1 MPISANYTCSDAS
14 TGRITIDGI
23 PRGVGLNLGN
33 ALRRTLLSQLEGAA
47 VTAVRI
53 NGALHEF
60 DCIDGVKEDVT
71 EIIGNL
77 RKLDLRLDG
86 DGSVVA
92 RIATNQREVKALDI
106 QTDGSLEVLNP
117 DLHIATLNPGASL
130 QMEIEIEKGRGFRHA
145 KENLK
150 SGHPE
155 NTIPMA
161 SDFSPVRR
169 VGYSIEQIDEKTE
182 KLVVQIETN
191 GSVGPVDAA
200 LQAIDLLICW
210 LRMDSLVSHSNYN
223 GDAGEFHLDE
233 IASHNLGSALRR
245 ELLAY
250 EVDGDRPVLDVE
262 LRDSSMKIRTDGTMN
277 PKTALES
284 AASGLRERF
293 AELRKAIA
301 GCERAPEQPPMSPF
315 DKGDYAS
322 QMQAQPIVFS
332 DTAFAEEAPDLLA
345 IQFDSYKTFLWEGLP
360 RTLSEAFP
368 ITDDRGKFKLEL
380 VGHRLEKPALD
391 AGKCILYLRT
401 YSAPLWISLRLSVKE
416 NGSTKEGEIC
426 MGEIPLMTERGTFI
440 INGVERVVVSQLHR
454 SPGAFFTEETDR
466 SGKKLHTARI
476 VPYRGAWL
484 ELESD
489 PEGRINARIDRRKR
503 ICATVLLRALGWETD
518 EEILSLFAGMTEEET
533 EPIRKTLE
541 DDVIKTESDALM
553 EILKLFHIE
562 PELDIENARSRFQRF
577 FFDPARYDLFRV
589 GRAML
594 NRRLGTDVP
603 EDETILRKEDV
614 VETLKYLLK
623 FIHGEKKPDDMEHLG
638 NRRVRSVG
646 ELLQI
651 QLLIGLSRIARTAKE
666 SLAVQDLENAAIQD
680 IIHSGS
686 LSGFIEEFFESSELS
701 QVMQQTNPLDELTH
715 ARRLSLLGPGGVHRD
730 RAIIEVRDV
739 HHSHSGRIC
748 PIETPEG
755 PSVGLILS
763 LANHARMDKY
773 GFLEAPYRK
782 VENGEKTDLVEYLTA
797 DKTDGRVIADSV
809 RPSVAYRDDQMVEV
823 DESDVDYVALYPQQI
838 LGTSASLIPLIEH
851 NDHNRALMGANM
863 QRQAVPLL
871 HPEAPLVRTGM
882 ERKAAVDSRAVVR
895 ARGNGKVKKATSREI
910 VIAYADGKCEIYRLV
925 KHRRSN
931 GNHQMD
937 QRPVVSAGQ
946 SVHRGQIIADCQ
958 SSENGVLSLG
968 RNILVAYMPWEG
980 YNFEGGIVISDRL
993 VKDDVFTSV
1002 SIESFR
1008 VEARETEHGVEYF
1021 TRDVPDKEKFWQL
1034 EENGI
1039 VKEGKWVKPGDVL
1052 VGKLMP
1058 VSDMRLETGDLRR
1071 ETSDVRLETGDKSR
1085 EVRYEDASQVVPPY
1099 VEGQVI
1105 RAIHLSRKR
1114 GDDLPAGVEEV
1125 AIVHVAVRR
1134 EVKVGDK
1141 FAGRHGNKGV
1151 ISKIVPEEDM
1161 PFLPDGTP
1169 IQMILN
1175 PLGIP
1180 ARMNL
1185 GQILETHL
1193 GWAASKLG
1201 GPIISPPYDGA
1212 SNEDIKGLLQ
1222 RADLPEDGM
1231 TMLFDGRDGRAF
1243 DTQVTVG
1250 YQYQMKLYHQVDDKI
1265 HARASGPYSILTGQ
1279 PLGGRSRF
1287 GGQRCGEM
1295 EIWALQAYGAA
1306 HTLHE
1311 MMTLKAI
1318 STAGVRTYEALAKGE
1333 EVHSTDYEGDT
1344 PSFKLLTNWMRGLCI
1359 DMTKDEEGVKVRLA
1373 SPEEI
1378 RGWSEGEV
1386 DVRLADGVTEGD
1398 RGDEKDTVLDELPN
1412 PDAMGHIELAAPVSH
1427 IWFLKGLPSRIGLA
1441 IYVAFRELEKVIYYE
1456 SYVVLDSASDALS
1469 VGQILT
1475 PQEYEESKDKHEFRA
1490 GIGAG
1495 AIRELLERIDFDAAI
1510 SEIRAQMEAKEI
1522 VRKLKKRLVLIQ
1534 SLQRAGLRPEWMV
1547 TDVIPVVPYNVRPN
1561 VPLQEGEYATADLN
1575 TLYKRVIIRNNRLK
1589 RLMELKAPEA
1599 VIHNE
1604 KRALQEAV
1612 DALFDNGRHGRVAR
1626 DESNRVLKSL
1636 SDLLKGKAGIFRGS
1650 LLGSRV
1656 DYSGRSV
1663 IVPGPELKLGE
1674 CGLPIEMA
1682 LILFEPFVIRLMRKT
1697 GRARTIMSAMR
1708 AVRQKHPEAVE
1719 TLREVIADK
1728 LVLLNR
1734 APTLHRASVQAF
1746 RPVLVD
1752 DRAMHLHPL
1761 VCYAFNA
1768 DFDGDQMA
1776 VHVPVTPEAQKEA
1789 RELMLS
1795 HRNILSPMTGR
1806 LLARPSMDLIL
1817 GCHYLTLSQDA
1828 GNTGGAN
1835 PFSYDEIKRAYEL
1848 GEVGLH
1854 EEIQLNVRDEVM
1866 ETTVGRAIFNDILGE
1881 KLPFVNETLDAD
1893 RIFELVEMM
1902 YREHGEEEAV
1912 ALLDRLKDLGFKFAT
1927 RSGISISDLR
1937 PETGDLRLEDLD
1949 SDISGLTS
1957 ENRYR
1962 DGLSQLEYFT
1972 LTHGARMRLANTVL
1986 KVESSGYLTRKLAVV
2001 ASDVVVMEEDCGT
2014 QRPRNVVN
2022 CETLYGVCAKCYGID
2037 LSTGQ
2042 PVRPGTPV
2050 GIIAATAIGVPLVQL
2065 SVSPSTAIPK
2075 LTQLFEARSDAE
2087 EALFEVDGESFRSL
2101 SELLQARG
2109 VESLHK
2115 HLLKAMMDVYH
2126 SHGIETDAKHF
2137 EVVIRQMLSPVM
2149 ITDPGDTDFYVD
2161 QEVSREKL
2169 LLENARATENG
2180 GRPAS
2185 FERIIR
2191 GITKAALTGDSFLVA
2206 ASFQQTTNVLTSA
2219 VLRGQIDPLRGMRE
2233 CVIVGKLMPVGT
2245 GFPD

>member
-1 MPISANYTCSDAS
+1 MPIPVNYTGSDLS
-14 TGRITIDGI
+14 TGRIIIDGI
-23 PRGVGLNLGN
+23 SRGVGLNLGN

-60 DCIDGVKEDVT
+60 DCVDGVKEDVT

-86 DGSVVA
+86 DGGVVA

-106 QTDGSLEVLNP
+106 QTDGGLEVLNP
-117 DLHIATLNPGASL
+117 DLHIAMLNPDASL
-130 QMEIEIEKGRGFRHA
+130 QMEIEIEKGRGFRPA

-155 NTIPMA
+155 NTIPVA
-161 SDFSPVRR
+161 SNFSPVRR
-169 VGYSIEQIDEKTE
+169 AGYSIEQIDGKTE
-182 KLVVQIETN
+182 KLIIQIKTN
-191 GSVGPVDAA
+191 GSLTPQDAA
-200 LQAIDLLICW
+200 LQTIDLLTDW
-210 LRMDSLVSHSNYN
+210 LRMDSLISHSDYN
-223 GDAGEFHLDE
+223 GDAGEFYLDE
-233 IASHNLGSALRR
+233 TASHNLGSALKR

-250 EVDGDRPVLDVE
+250 EADGDRPVLAVE
-262 LRDSSMKIRTDGTMN
+262 LRSSSMNIRTDGTMN
-277 PKTALES
+277 PKSALES

-301 GCERAPEQPPMSPF
+301 DCVTARDYPSDTGKSPQPPLQGGEIAFSR
-315 DKGDYAS
+315 
-322 QMQAQPIVFS
+322 MQAQPIVFG
-332 DTAFAEEAPDLLA
+332 DTAFAKEAPDLLA
-345 IQFDSYKTFLWEGLP
+345 IQLDSYSKFMSEGLP
-360 RTLSEAFP
+360 SALSEAFP
-368 ITDDRGKFKLEL
+368 ITDASGKSELEL
-380 VGHRLEKPALD
+380 VGYRLGETALD
-391 AGKCILYLRT
+391 ADDCRLYLRT

-426 MGEIPLMTERGTFI
+426 IGEIPLMTERGTFV

-454 SPGAFFTEETDR
+454 SPGAFFTEETDA
-466 SGKKLHTARI
+466 GGNKLYTARI

-489 PEGRINARIDRRKR
+489 PEGRINARLDRRKQ
-503 ICATVLLRALGWETD
+503 IHVTVLLRALGWETD
-518 EEILSLFAGMTEEET
+518 EEILSLFDGMTEEET
-533 EPIRKTLE
+533 EPVRKTLE
-541 DDVIKTESDALM
+541 DDVIKTENDALM
-553 EILKLFHIE
+553 EILKLFYPE
-562 PELDIENARSRFQRF
+562 SELDIESARSRFQRF

-594 NRRLGTDVP
+594 NRKLGMDVP
-603 EDETILRKEDV
+603 EDETTLKKEDV

-623 FIHGEKKPDDMEHLG
+623 LIHGEKKPDDMEHLG

-651 QLLIGLSRIARTAKE
+651 QLLMGLSRMARTAKE

-680 IIHSGS
+680 IVHPGS
-686 LSGFIEEFFESSELS
+686 LADSIREFFESSQLS
-701 QVMQQTNPLDELTH
+701 HVMQQTNPLDELTH

-730 RAIIEVRDV
+730 RAPIEVRDV
-739 HHSHSGRIC
+739 HRSHLGRIC
-748 PIETPEG
+748 PIEAPEG

-763 LANHARMDKY
+763 LANHARVDKY
-773 GFLEAPYRK
+773 GFLETPYRK
-782 VENGEKTDLVEYLTA
+782 VEKTDLVEYLTA

-809 RPSVAYRDDQMVEV
+809 KPSIAYLDSQMVEV
-823 DESDVDYVALYPQQI
+823 DESEVDYVALYRQQI

-851 NDHNRALMGANM
+851 NDPNRALMGANM

-871 HPEAPLVRTGM
+871 HPEAPLVQTGM
-882 ERKAAVDSRAVVR
+882 ERKAAVDSRAVVQ
-895 ARGNGKVKKATSREI
+895 ARGNGKVKKATSHEI
-910 VIAYADGKCEIYRLV
+910 AIAYADGKYETYRLV

-931 GNHQMD
+931 GGFQMN

-946 SVHRGQIIADCQ
+946 SVHKGQIIADCQ

-993 VKDDVFTSV
+993 IKDDVFTSV
-1002 SIESFR
+1002 SIQSFR
-1008 VEARETEHGVEYF
+1008 VEARDTEHGVEYF

-1052 VGKLMP
+1052 VGKLTPM
-1058 VSDMRLETGDLRR
+1058 SDVRH

-1105 RAIHLSRKR
+1105 RAIHLSGKR

-1134 EVKVGDK
+1134 EVKAGDK
-1141 FAGRHGNKGV
+1141 FTGRHGNKGV
-1151 ISKIVPEEDM
+1151 VAKIVPEEDM

-1201 GPIISPPYDGA
+1201 GPVISPPYDGA
-1212 SNEDIKGLLQ
+1212 SNEDIKHLLQ
-1222 RADLPEDGM
+1222 TANLPEDGM
-1231 TMLFDGRDGRAF
+1231 ITLFDGRDGRAF
-1243 DTQVTVG
+1243 DMQVTVG
-1250 YQYQMKLYHQVDDKI
+1250 YQYQMKLHHQVDEKI

-1279 PLGGRSRF
+1279 PLGGRSQF

-1311 MMTLKAI
+1311 MMTLKSI

-1333 EVHSTDYEGDT
+1333 EVHSTDYEGDA
-1344 PSFKLLTNWMRGLCI
+1344 PSFKLLTNWMRSLCI
-1359 DMTKDEEGVKVRLA
+1359 NMTKDEEGVKVRLA

-1386 DVRLADGVTEGD
+1386 DVRLADGITEGD
-1398 RGDEKDTVLDELPN
+1398 RGDEKDAVLDELPN
-1412 PDAMGHIELAAPVSH
+1412 PDVMGHIELAAPVSH
-1427 IWFLKGLPSRIGLA
+1427 IWFFKGLPSSIGLA
-1441 IYVAFRELEKVIYYE
+1441 LGLAFKEIEKVIYYDA
-1456 SYVVLDSASDALS
+1456 YIVLDSASDALS

-1475 PQEYEESKDKHEFRA
+1475 PQEYEEIKGKHEFRA

-1495 AIRELLERIDFDAAI
+1495 AIGELLARIDFDATI
-1510 SEIRAQMEAKEI
+1510 REVRAQMEVTDAKEI
-1522 VRKLKKRLVLIQ
+1522 IRKLKKRLVLIQ
-1534 SLQRAGLRPEWMV
+1534 SLQRAGLRPEWMI
-1547 TDVIPVVPYNVRPN
+1547 TDVIPVVPYTVRPN
-1561 VPLQEGEYATADLN
+1561 IPLQVGEYATADLN
-1575 TLYKRVIIRNNRLK
+1575 TLYKRVIIHNNRLK
-1589 RLMELKAPEA
+1589 RLVELKAPET

-1626 DESNRVLKSL
+1626 DETDRQLISL

-1682 LILFEPFVIRLMRKT
+1682 LTLFEPFVIRLMRKT
-1697 GRARTIMSAMR
+1697 GRARTIMSAVR

-1776 VHVPVTPEAQKEA
+1776 VHVPVTPEARKEA

-1795 HRNILSPMTGR
+1795 HRNILSPITGR
-1806 LLARPSMDLIL
+1806 LLARPSMDMIL

-1828 GNTGGAN
+1828 KNTGGDA
-1835 PFSYDEIKRAYEL
+1835 PLSCDEIKRAYEL

-1854 EEIQLNVRDEVM
+1854 QEIQLNVRDEVIK
-1866 ETTVGRAIFNDILGE
+1866 TTVGRAIFNDILEG

-1893 RIFELVEMM
+1893 RIFELVEAI
-1902 YREHGEEEAV
+1902 YREHGEEQAV
-1912 ALLDRLKDLGFKFAT
+1912 ALLDRLKDLGFRFAT
-1927 RSGISISDLR
+1927 RSGISLSDLR
-1937 PETGDLRLEDLD
+1937 LETGDWRLEDLD
-1949 SDISGLTS
+1949 FDVPRLTS

-1986 KVESSGYLTRKLAVV
+1986 KLESSGYLTRKLAVV

-2014 QRPRNVVN
+2014 QKPRNVVN
-2022 CETLYGVCAKCYGID
+2022 CETLYGVCSKCYGD
-2037 LSTGQ
+2037 RSAHGA
-2042 PVRPGTPV
+2042 
-2050 GIIAATAIGVPLVQL
+2050 II
-2065 SVSPSTAIPK
+2065 SVSIHIEGKRYYGSDPK
-2075 LTQLFEARSDAE
+2075 
-2087 EALFEVDGESFRSL
+2087 
-2101 SELLQARG
+2101 
-2109 VESLHK
+2109 
-2115 HLLKAMMDVYH
+2115 
-2126 SHGIETDAKHF
+2126 
-2137 EVVIRQMLSPVM
+2137 
-2149 ITDPGDTDFYVD
+2149 
-2161 QEVSREKL
+2161 
-2169 LLENARATENG
+2169 
-2180 GRPAS
+2180 
-2185 FERIIR
+2185 
-2191 GITKAALTGDSFLVA
+2191 TGPTL
-2206 ASFQQTTNVLTSA
+2206 
-2219 VLRGQIDPLRGMRE
+2219 
-2233 CVIVGKLMPVGT
+2233 
-2245 GFPD
+2245 